1 MRMKLIEDE
10 QLWSKIPDMQLSD
23 DDTPLVEHISK
34 LVKEWQALPK
44 DEQDPYLNIPA
55 EDADEPIPKTLT
67 RYQVRLTHQV
77 VRNHEILV
85 GIIRLRSTARR
96 RLDGPDKRARRQL
109 QRLRLVPPH
118 RPPGEHDR
126 PRPRGGPQL
135 RGRRPLLHVS
145 GIRHVICYRKTKV
158 KPGKVKTKVC

>member
-1 MRMKLIEDE
+1 MRNGFNMANPFTQGVHYLSRQEESQMRMKLIEDE

-77 VRNHEILV
+77 VRNQYPNL
-85 GIIRLRSTARR
+85 
-96 RLDGPDKRARRQL
+96 
-109 QRLRLVPPH
+109 
-118 RPPGEHDR
+118 
-126 PRPRGGPQL
+126 
-135 RGRRPLLHVS
+135 
-145 GIRHVICYRKTKV
+145 KTQGMGHFV
-158 KPGKVKTKVC
+158 